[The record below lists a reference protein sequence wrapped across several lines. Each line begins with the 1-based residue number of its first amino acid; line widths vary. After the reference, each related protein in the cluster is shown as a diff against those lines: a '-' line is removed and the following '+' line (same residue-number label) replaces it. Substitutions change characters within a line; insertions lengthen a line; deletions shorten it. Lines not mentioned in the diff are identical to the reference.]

1 MSPHRA
7 FFSVL
12 FLPIILICA
21 LPEPSPTTTVPALLP
36 RAPQDDS
43 SLSPSDSAK
52 LDAGFAS
59 WTASQAAASAKAAYT
74 PLALTKSDVP
84 GPDVAT
90 CQVHNSG
97 PEFNVGSCADVY
109 PAICEKL
116 LGSAN
121 GSYNA
126 DTWVW
131 SDANGGGCSMGYWY
145 PSSAKGKA
153 PVPPDVATCAS
164 NVNSIW
170 LQMSQ
175 LCIKQYTGT
184 WRYGVKF
191 NAASVNV
198 GQMPYS
204 GNTGT
209 ARDPNQVSYILANS
223 PYDGGEGF

>member
-1 MSPHRA
+1 MSSIQLLL
-7 FFSVL
+7 SVL
-12 FLPIILICA
+12 FLPIILISA
-21 LPEPSPTTTVPALLP
+21 LPEPSPTTTAPALLP

-43 SLSPSDSAK
+43 SLSPAQSSR
-52 LDAGFAS
+52 LDADFAS

-74 PLALTKSDVP
+74 PLSLTKSDVP
-84 GPDVAT
+84 GPEVAT

-97 PEFNVGSCADVY
+97 PDFNVGNCAEVY

-121 GSYNA
+121 GTYAA

-131 SDANGGGCSMGYWY
+131 SDANAGGCAMGYWY
-145 PSSAKGKA
+145 PSSARGVA
-153 PVPPDVATCAS
+153 PVPLDMATCTS
-164 NVNSIW
+164 NVNSLW

-175 LCIKQYTGT
+175 LCIKQYTGK

-198 GQMPYS
+198 GQLPYT

-209 ARDPNQVSYILANS
+209 AIDPNKVSYLLANS
-223 PYDGGEGF
+223 PYDGGKGS